1 MMRAKTAGSF
11 TAERNPQRSAGQPK
25 RAAKVVGFRPSEPDD
40 ARLAA
45 LLHAQGQAVTPA
57 ARNAFAR
64 NAFAAALDLAEVR
77 ARWEVRGVKPTAG

>member
-1 MMRAKTAGSF
+1 MPATQRTKTAGSF
-11 TAERNPQRSAGQPK
+11 TAERNPKRSAGVPK

-45 LLHAQGQAVTPA
+45 LLLRQGQVVTPA

-64 NAFAAALDLAEVR
+64 EAFAAALDLAEFR
-77 ARWEVRGVKPTAG
+77 LRE